1 MTTAIVNARAVL
13 PDRIEDGCAILI
25 EEGRIAAVGRE
36 GDLPAAA
43 LRFDAGGATVIPGL
57 VDIHT
62 HGALGH
68 TFNEPTAEAFGAIL
82 RANAAMGVTSVVGTL
97 APASFPDMTACLGY
111 ARGWMATERRVATE
125 RAEDTE
131 ASEARLLGMHLES
144 PYVNPAQKGALD
156 PVSLRA
162 PADDAAGA
170 EELLAYADA
179 LRLFVLAPELPG
191 AFELIE
197 RLAGRGVVVAA
208 GHSMAKDEQVA
219 EAMRHGLSHVT
230 HLWSAMSSTVREG
243 PWRKPGLLEAGLV
256 FEGLTVEMIADNR
269 HLPPTLMKLAVKCIP
284 PERLC
289 VISDATSGAGLAE
302 GSEFRMGAMAYEVR
316 DGVGMMF
323 DRTAFGG
330 STTLLGRML
339 PILTGVVGVSLL
351 DAVTMCSRT
360 PARVVGWG
368 DRVGSIEA
376 GKVADLVV
384 LDDGLLPARVML
396 RGVWLD

>member
-1 MTTAIVNARAVL
+1 MTQLAIVNARAVL
-13 PDRIEDGCAILI
+13 PDRIEDGCAILVEDDKI
-25 EEGRIAAVGRE
+25 RAVGRE
-36 GDLPAAA
+36 ADLPAEAT
-43 LRFDAGGATVIPGL
+43 RFDAQGATIIPGL

-62 HGALGH
+62 HGGLGH

-82 RANAAMGVTSVVGTL
+82 AANAKMGVTSVVGTL
-97 APASFPDMTACLGY
+97 APAAFPDMTACLSY
-111 ARGWMATERRVATE
+111 ARKWI
-125 RAEDTE
+125 AEPHST
-131 ASEARLLGMHLES
+131 ARLLGMHLES

-156 PVSLRA
+156 PQSLRV
-162 PADDAAGA
+162 PDDGT
-170 EELLAYADA
+170 ADA
-179 LRLFVLAPELPG
+179 LLEYADVLRIFVLAPELPG
-191 AFELIE
+191 ALALIE
-197 RLAGRGVVVAA
+197 RLTARGVVVAA

-256 FEGLTVEMIADNR
+256 FDGLTAEMIADNR

-289 VISDATSGAGLAE
+289 AISDATSGAGLPE
-302 GSEFRMGAMAYEVR
+302 GSEFRMGAMTYEVR
-316 DGVGMMF
+316 DGVGMMW
-323 DRTAFGG
+323 DRSAFGG
-330 STTLLGRML
+330 STTLLGQML
-339 PILTGVVGVSLL
+339 PVLTGVVGVSLL

-396 RGVWLD
+396 GGVWLD

>member
-13 PDRIEDGCAILI
+13 PDRIEDGCAILV
-25 EEGRIAAVGRE
+25 EDGRIAAVCRE
-36 GDLPAAA
+36 ADLPAHAP
-43 LRFDAGGATVIPGL
+43 RFDAGGATVIPGL

-82 RANAAMGVTSVVGTL
+82 AANAQMGVTSVVGTL
-97 APASFPDMTACLGY
+97 APASFEDMTACLGY
-111 ARGWMATERRVATE
+111 AREWMAAERPG
-125 RAEDTE
+125 
-131 ASEARLLGMHLES
+131 ARLLGMHLES

-156 PVSLRA
+156 LASLRV
-162 PADDAAGA
+162 PDDGSDGA
-170 EELLAYADA
+170 LLAYADV
-179 LRLFVLAPELPG
+179 LRIFVLAPELPG
-191 AFELIE
+191 AFGLIE
-197 RLAGRGVVVAA
+197 RLAERGVVVAA

-256 FEGLTVEMIADNR
+256 FDGLTVEMIADNR

-284 PERLC
+284 PARLC
-289 VISDATSGAGLAE
+289 VISDATSGAGLPD
-302 GSEFRMGAMAYEVR
+302 GSEFRMGAMRYEVA

-339 PILTGVVGVSLL
+339 PILTRVVGVSLL
-351 DAVTMCSRT
+351 DAVTMCSLT
-360 PARVVGWG
+360 PARVVRRGHE
-368 DRVGSIEA
+368 VGSIEA
-376 GKVADLVV
+376 GKRADLAL
-384 LDDGLLPARVML
+384 LDDALLPRRVML
-396 RGVWLD
+396 GGRWLDA